1 MKKSIRF
8 LLSAVRKPIRRL
20 ASMERDH
27 LQENAEYA
35 VNNVKYQVS
44 ASFQTPDDKIPAE
57 DFADKLKRLILS
69 EDIMNRNGKK

>member
-1 MKKSIRF
+1 
-8 LLSAVRKPIRRL
+8 
-20 ASMERDH
+20 MERDH

-69 EDIMNRNGKK
+69 DDIMNRNGKK

>member
-1 MKKSIRF
+1 
-8 LLSAVRKPIRRL
+8 
-20 ASMERDH
+20 MERDH

-44 ASFQTPDDKIPAE
+44 VSFQTPDDKIPAE

>member
-1 MKKSIRF
+1 
-8 LLSAVRKPIRRL
+8 
-20 ASMERDH
+20 MEQDH

-44 ASFQTPDDKIPAE
+44 ASFQSPDDKIPAE

-69 EDIMNRNGKK
+69 EDIMSRSRKK

>member
-1 MKKSIRF
+1 
-8 LLSAVRKPIRRL
+8 
-20 ASMERDH
+20 MERDH

-57 DFADKLKRLILS
+57 DFADKLKRLIVRRYYES
-69 EDIMNRNGKK
+69 QWKKVIRTFARFDG

>member
-1 MKKSIRF
+1 
-8 LLSAVRKPIRRL
+8 
-20 ASMERDH
+20 MERDH

-44 ASFQTPDDKIPAE
+44 SSFQTPDDKIPAE

>member
-1 MKKSIRF
+1 
-8 LLSAVRKPIRRL
+8 
-20 ASMERDH
+20 MERDH

-44 ASFQTPDDKIPAE
+44 GSFQTPDDKIQAE

>member
-1 MKKSIRF
+1 
-8 LLSAVRKPIRRL
+8 
-20 ASMERDH
+20 MEHDH

-57 DFADKLKRLILS
+57 DFADKLKTVDFVRRYY
-69 EDIMNRNGKK
+69 EPQ

>member
-1 MKKSIRF
+1 MIKIKTYIYNG
-8 LLSAVRKPIRRL
+8 KPN
-20 ASMERDH
+20 EVNKT

>member
-1 MKKSIRF
+1 
-8 LLSAVRKPIRRL
+8 
-20 ASMERDH
+20 MERDH

-44 ASFQTPDDKIPAE
+44 ASLQTPDDKIPAE

>member
-1 MKKSIRF
+1 
-8 LLSAVRKPIRRL
+8 
-20 ASMERDH
+20 MERDH

-44 ASFQTPDDKIPAE
+44 ASFQTTDDKIPAE

>member
-1 MKKSIRF
+1 
-8 LLSAVRKPIRRL
+8 
-20 ASMERDH
+20 MERDH

-44 ASFQTPDDKIPAE
+44 GSFQTPDDKIPAE

-69 EDIMNRNGKK
+69 EDIRNRNGKK

>member
-1 MKKSIRF
+1 
-8 LLSAVRKPIRRL
+8 
-20 ASMERDH
+20 MERDH

-44 ASFQTPDDKIPAE
+44 ASFQPPDDKIPAE

>member
-1 MKKSIRF
+1 
-8 LLSAVRKPIRRL
+8 
-20 ASMERDH
+20 MERDH

-44 ASFQTPDDKIPAE
+44 ASFQTSDDKIPAE

>member
-1 MKKSIRF
+1 
-8 LLSAVRKPIRRL
+8 
-20 ASMERDH
+20 MERDH

-35 VNNVKYQVS
+35 VNNVS

>member
-1 MKKSIRF
+1 
-8 LLSAVRKPIRRL
+8 
-20 ASMERDH
+20 MERDH

-35 VNNVKYQVS
+35 VNNGKYQVS
-44 ASFQTPDDKIPAE
+44 ASVQTPDDKIPAE

>member
-1 MKKSIRF
+1 
-8 LLSAVRKPIRRL
+8 
-20 ASMERDH
+20 MERDH

-69 EDIMNRNGKK
+69 EDIMNRNEKK

>member
-1 MKKSIRF
+1 
-8 LLSAVRKPIRRL
+8 
-20 ASMERDH
+20 MERDH

-44 ASFQTPDDKIPAE
+44 ASFQTPDEIPAE
-57 DFADKLKRLILS
+57 DLADKLKLLILS

>member
-1 MKKSIRF
+1 MKRNEG
-8 LLSAVRKPIRRL
+8 ACN
-20 ASMERDH
+20 MEHDH

-44 ASFQTPDDKIPAE
+44 ASFQTPDDKIHAE

-69 EDIMNRNGKK
+69 EDIMNRSGKK